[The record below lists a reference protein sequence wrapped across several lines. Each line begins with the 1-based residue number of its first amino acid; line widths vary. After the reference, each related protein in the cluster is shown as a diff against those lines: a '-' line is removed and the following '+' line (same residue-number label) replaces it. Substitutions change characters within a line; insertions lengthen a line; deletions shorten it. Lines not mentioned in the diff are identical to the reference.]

1 MDYCSTK
8 IPALRA
14 LRFKVGAGIFRH
26 WRVTWQ
32 PLVPSTMAYMNMN
45 TKYLKTAAKAAV
57 FVTVLA
63 WGVNLR
69 AATPATTQT
78 SSSSVAVQN
87 QFQTVAFSDSAEAGM
102 LQNAYLIL
110 ATGDHDYKGHRVRA
124 MHQIEAAAK
133 LLGVTLSGDAK
144 DKQPQPLSDA
154 KLREAQGLL
163 QNVLGAAEVKNQE
176 RVTKHITN
184 AINQINTALSIR

>member
-1 MDYCSTK
+1 
-8 IPALRA
+8 
-14 LRFKVGAGIFRH
+14 
-26 WRVTWQ
+26 
-32 PLVPSTMAYMNMN
+32 MAYMNMN

-133 LLGVTLSGDAK
+133 LLGMNLSGDAK

-184 AINQINTALSIR
+184 AVNQINTALSIR

>member
-1 MDYCSTK
+1 
-8 IPALRA
+8 
-14 LRFKVGAGIFRH
+14 
-26 WRVTWQ
+26 
-32 PLVPSTMAYMNMN
+32 MN
-45 TKYLKTAAKAAV
+45 TKHPKTAAKAAV

-78 SSSSVAVQN
+78 LNGSVAVQN

-110 ATGDHDYKGHRVRA
+110 ATGNHDYQGHRVKA

-163 QNVLGAAEVKNQE
+163 QNVLGAAEVKNQV
-176 RVTKHITN
+176 RVTKHINN
-184 AINQINTALSIR
+184 AINQINIALSIR

>member
-1 MDYCSTK
+1 
-8 IPALRA
+8 
-14 LRFKVGAGIFRH
+14 
-26 WRVTWQ
+26 
-32 PLVPSTMAYMNMN
+32 MN
-45 TKYLKTAAKAAV
+45 TKHLKTAAKTAV

-63 WGVNLR
+63 YGANLR
-69 AATPATTQT
+69 AATLPTTQT
-78 SSSSVAVQN
+78 LNSSVAVQN
-87 QFQTVAFSDSAEAGM
+87 QFQTVAFSNSAEAGM

-110 ATGDHDYKGHRVRA
+110 ATGDHDYKGHRVKA

-133 LLGVTLSGDAK
+133 LLGMKLSGDAK

-176 RVTKHITN
+176 RVTKHI
-184 AINQINTALSIR
+184 NTALSIR

>member
-1 MDYCSTK
+1 
-8 IPALRA
+8 
-14 LRFKVGAGIFRH
+14 
-26 WRVTWQ
+26 
-32 PLVPSTMAYMNMN
+32 MNMN

-133 LLGVTLSGDAK
+133 LLGMNLSGDAK

-184 AINQINTALSIR
+184 AVNQINTALSIR